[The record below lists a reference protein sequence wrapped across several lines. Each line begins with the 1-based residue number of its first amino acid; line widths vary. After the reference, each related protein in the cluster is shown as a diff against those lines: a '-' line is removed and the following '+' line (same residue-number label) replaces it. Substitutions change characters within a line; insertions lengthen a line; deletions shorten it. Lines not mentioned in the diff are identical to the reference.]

1 MSGPLSAGVMCT
13 VSDVPPK
20 LPFLRVVRALRRYNI
35 TYTSDALRR
44 ENGLREAFQGLK
56 MRIPACLDPW
66 GGRRGPKGTNR
77 SLEGLMGD
85 RNKAFI
91 PLS

>member
-20 LPFLRVVRALRRYNI
+20 LPFLHVVIALQSYNVTCI
-35 TYTSDALRR
+35 STALRR

-56 MRIPACLDPW
+56 MRISACLDPW
-66 GGRRGPKGTNR
+66 GGRRGSKEGKKGR
-77 SLEGLMGD
+77 CSV
-85 RNKAFI
+85 
-91 PLS
+91 

>member
-20 LPFLRVVRALRRYNI
+20 LPFLRVVRGLRSYNI
-35 TYTSDALRR
+35 TCISDALRR

-66 GGRRGPKGTNR
+66 GGRRGSKGAKQVAGASNGR
-77 SLEGLMGD
+77 
-85 RNKAFI
+85 
-91 PLS
+91 P